1 VPSPPRPQDAGF
13 YQIKPYIDDSMALT
27 ALDGDVQDGA
37 KIGINS
43 STPIASNNLW
53 KTVNVVV
60 IL

>member
-1 VPSPPRPQDAGF
+1 
-13 YQIKPYIDDSMALT
+13 MALT

-60 IL
+60 ILC